1 VSGATTRL
9 FVALELPPAVRAAL
23 GEVSA
28 RLRPRAGRGVRWT
41 DPAGIHLT
49 LKFIGEIEAA
59 AVQAIRRALAG
70 IRADNSVEVAF
81 RGLGWFPNARHP
93 RVLWVGVEA
102 RSGLGELAAE
112 IERVLE
118 PLGIARETRKFQPHL
133 TLARIIS
140 EEGLGELRQ
149 EAERLGAPEFGRAA
163 YSEFDLMESR
173 LRPQGAVYTRVERF
187 PFAVSIAAAGAE
199 ER

>member
-1 VSGATTRL
+1 MRL
-9 FVALELPPAVRAAL
+9 FVAHELPSTVRVAL

-49 LKFIGEIEAA
+49 LKFIGEVEAA
-59 AVQAIRRALAG
+59 SVEAIRAALAG
-70 IRADNSVEVAF
+70 IRAENSVAVAF

-93 RVLWVGVEA
+93 RVLWAGVEA
-102 RSGLGELAAE
+102 GNGLAELAAE

-118 PLGIARETRKFQPHL
+118 PLGIARESRKFEPHL
-133 TLARIIS
+133 TLARIKS
-140 EEGLGELRQ
+140 EEGLDELRR
-149 EAERLGAPEFGRAA
+149 EAERLGAPEFGHAT

-187 PFAVSIAAAGAE
+187 PFTTPVPAARAE
-199 ER
+199 GS